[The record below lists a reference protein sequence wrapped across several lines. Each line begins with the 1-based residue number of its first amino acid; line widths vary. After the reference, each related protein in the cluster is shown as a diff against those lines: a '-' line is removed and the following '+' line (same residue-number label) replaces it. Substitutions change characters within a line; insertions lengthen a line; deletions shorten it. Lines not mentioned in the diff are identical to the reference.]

1 MPQAI
6 RAEEVVGRKT
16 FEASAARVLDRVRKP
31 RERDEGDEREHA
43 YEECANND
51 QGQRDTTGVHGRP
64 PVLRVE
70 RRRGS
75 MTRCRTSA
83 AKPMTRTRV
92 VDTRRTP

>member
-1 MPQAI
+1 MAQAV
-6 RAEEVVGRKT
+6 RAEEMVGRKT

-31 RERDEGDEREHA
+31 RERDEGYEREHTHQERA
-43 YEECANND
+43 DDE
-51 QGQRDTTGVHGRP
+51 GQRDATGVHRRL